1 MEAVLK
7 SVVESAVMIEVEMS
21 AAVISVVMGAVVTEM
36 EREALAIPAMMAVA
50 MSAVA
55 IDVSG
60 DVSTDDVGSGDVSD
74 SGNLTEW

>member
-1 MEAVLK
+1 
-7 SVVESAVMIEVEMS
+7 MIEVEMS

-36 EREALAIPAMMAVA
+36 EREAVATPAMMSVA

-60 DVSTDDVGSGDVSD
+60 DVSTDDVGSHDVSD
-74 SGNLTEW
+74 NVSGDLTEW